1 MRLHPRDERAARRAM
16 GPSPSQSTPSRHDR
30 PDGTKRPLLDEPEDG
45 RRRVQRRASGEGS
58 ASCRRAPTPSVNG
71 FEGRP
76 ARDWAGKAVRTAA
89 DPAQASIDECGT
101 ACGARTAGAP
111 SAGESTSASR
121 AWGKPRQHGLPRE
134 ELGKPPDESLGFEK
148 QVTGRRRFAPAQPA
162 TEQWPGW
169 TSRRKRGRR
178 TPPGVRGLPW
188 GKDSCPL
195 PTEGRAPVH
204 LARTERL
211 AGLARCAGSCERVA
225 RARTRSLDEVW
236 LARDRRQR
244 TAASSAGNN
253 LVETRE
259 PMTCTT

>member
-45 RRRVQRRASGEGS
+45 RRRVQRRAPGEGS

-89 DPAQASIDECGT
+89 DPAQASLDECGT

-134 ELGKPPDESLGFEK
+134 ELGKPPDESLGFGK

-162 TEQWPGW
+162 TEQWPWLDVATKTRATHAPRRARSSVGEGQLPPAHGRPCARPSLAPNGW
-169 TSRRKRGRR
+169 LDSR
-178 TPPGVRGLPW
+178 GVLGLVN
-188 GKDSCPL
+188 GL
-195 PTEGRAPVH
+195 RERAPV
-204 LARTERL
+204 R
-211 AGLARCAGSCERVA
+211 
-225 RARTRSLDEVW
+225 
-236 LARDRRQR
+236 
-244 TAASSAGNN
+244 
-253 LVETRE
+253 
-259 PMTCTT
+259 